1 MATNS
6 ARGNPIG
13 ASEGLAE
20 NTSEPSLPAETIPA
34 ETKRDVMNAQP
45 QSDTSAKHVPGP
57 DGDVPAEDLPPKRS
71 VKMEQELGTDRDH
84 IQKAAELG
92 SK

>member
-20 NTSEPSLPAETIPA
+20 NTSKPSLPADTIPT
-34 ETKRDVMNAQP
+34 ETKRDVVNAP
-45 QSDTSAKHVPGP
+45 RSSTSATHVPGP
-57 DGDVPAEDLPPKRS
+57 DGDVPTEDLPPKRS
-71 VKMEQELGTDRDH
+71 VRMEQQLGTDRDQ